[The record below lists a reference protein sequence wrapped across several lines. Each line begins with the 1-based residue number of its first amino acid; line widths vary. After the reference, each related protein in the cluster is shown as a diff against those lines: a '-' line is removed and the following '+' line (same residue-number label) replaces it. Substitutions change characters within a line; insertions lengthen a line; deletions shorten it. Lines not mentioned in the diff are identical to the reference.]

1 VQVPPIEP
9 LYHDRKWLA
18 SIHGRGFH
26 DGVLD
31 GLRDFYN

>member
-9 LYHDRKWLA
+9 LYHDRKWLTV
-18 SIHGRGFH
+18 STNGFH
-26 DGVLD
+26 GGVLD